1 MPHQGEHSTMD
12 QASKILVVEDEEGI
26 RDRIVRILGYEGFE
40 ARGAGSVREGIRLSQ
55 EFEPDV
61 IVSDVLMP
69 QSDGL
74 DLIGLLRS
82 KRETRLTP
90 VIMLTALAEREWQR
104 RFMELGADDY
114 ITKPFSAE
122 ELVAAVKTQCRKLQ
136 WRQTEA
142 EVNGT
147 QMVGFEFE
155 GRLFD
160 PVRRTLTREGAEVEV
175 LTISEARLLLIMLE
189 GAGKLQS
196 REALLEQMGRRYSPY
211 DRTIDVLVGRLRR
224 KIADDPRSPSLLHT
238 VRSSGYLL
246 DAEVRR
252 VAIN

>member
-1 MPHQGEHSTMD
+1 MEEH
-12 QASKILVVEDEEGI
+12 ASKVLVVEDEDAI

-40 ARGAGSVREGIRLSQ
+40 ARGAGSVREGLRLSQ
-55 EFEPDV
+55 EFGPDV

-82 KRETRLTP
+82 RRETRLTP
-90 VIMLTALAEREWQR
+90 IIMLTALSEREWYR

-122 ELVAAVKTQCRKLQ
+122 ELVAAVRTQCRKIL
-136 WRQTEA
+136 WRQNETEVA
-142 EVNGT
+142 ST
-147 QMVGFEFE
+147 SMVGFEFA

-160 PVRRTLTREGAEVEV
+160 PVRRTLRRGEGEVDV
-175 LTISEARLLLIMLE
+175 LTISEASLLLALLE
-189 GAGKLQS
+189 GAGRPLS
-196 REALLEQMGRRYSPY
+196 RELLLEKLGRSYSPD
-211 DRTIDVLVGRLRR
+211 DRTVDVLIGRVRR
-224 KIADDPRSPSLLHT
+224 KLADDPRAPRLLQT
-238 VRSSGYLL
+238 VRGAGYIL

-252 VAIN
+252 VAID